1 MKFIKGLIAKPAE
14 TVGKA
19 TAQIG
24 LAETYEADGQPAEAK
39 RIYQQV
45 QKDNPTSAAAQL
57 AQEKMQ
63 ALK

>member
-1 MKFIKGLIAKPAE
+1 VSK
-14 TVGKA
+14 T

-45 QKDNPTSAAAQL
+45 QKDNPTGAAAQL

-63 ALK
+63 AIK